1 MENREDRRQEVV
13 MEGMGA
19 RGVGTPQAAMT
30 SYDGHIPSSPQKT
43 RQAAGR
49 GPRGSH
55 SVKVSQTGGSRCC
68 IR

>member
-1 MENREDRRQEVV
+1 MENGEDRRQEVV

-49 GPRGSH
+49 GPGDPI
-55 SVKVSQTGGSRCC
+55 Q
-68 IR
+68 